1 MKKIGIGI
9 VVLIGCF
16 LVACAMGKSKEKKD
30 MKETTKTEIATE
42 DETMTEAPVETTTEE
57 EYTEAPHDTSDWE
70 VHKPADTSP
79 DTGAPI
85 E

>member
-42 DETMTEAPVETTTEE
+42 DETMTEAPTEATTE

-70 VHKPADTSP
+70 SQRPADTSP

>member
-9 VVLIGCF
+9 FIILACVFVALVVR
-16 LVACAMGKSKEKKD
+16 KPKEKEVK
-30 MKETTKTEIATE
+30 KSATTEMATE
-42 DETMTEAPVETTTEE
+42 DETMTEAPAETTTEE
-57 EYTEAPHDTSDWE
+57 EYTEAPKDTSDWE

-79 DTGAPI
+79 DTGELI